1 MNDVAISNDP
11 NVQTLRDQ
19 IEKRLGSF
27 ADALPSHITPEQF
40 KAILIRAAM
49 GDPNLLIADRVSF
62 FEAAL
67 AAAIDGLIPDK
78 KEGAMVV
85 YNTKIKG
92 QNGQKDTWIKKVQWL
107 PMIRGIFTKVYN
119 TGQVKSATV
128 GIVYGN
134 DQFRAWTDDDGE
146 HLFHEEAEDQDRKLI
161 RRFYAQ
167 VIMKNGGVFV
177 ETMRLIDIDKVKAT
191 SKSPDSGPWVDWFEE
206 MSKKTVFKRLAKR
219 LPIAREIAQVLE
231 RDNFLYDLA
240 AQARDITPAGNRPRG
255 IANRLDALVGIT
267 DQSGSSM
274 PMEKLGEKEKL
285 PAERKDASRKT
296 EQRQQRRETRQD
308 ADRRQPNEGEGD
320 QTGGAPTQEEWDR
333 RAAEA
338 NEDAARTAVPN
349 AEQEASAYRAG
360 RDARS
365 KEMSRKAIPAEFKKV
380 EALTA
385 AWLEGFDA
393 EGN

>member
-11 NVQTLRDQ
+11 NVQTLRSQ
-19 IEKRLGSF
+19 IEKRLDSF

-40 KAILIRAAM
+40 KAILVRAAM

-67 AAAIDGLIPDK
+67 AAAIDGLMPDK

-92 QNGQKDTWIKKVQWL
+92 QNGQKDQWIKKVQWL

-119 TGQVKSATV
+119 TGQVKTATV

-134 DQFRAWTDDDGE
+134 DTFRAWTDDDGE

-167 VIMKNGGVFV
+167 VVMKDGGVFV
-177 ETMRLIDIDKVKAT
+177 ETMRLADIDKIKAA
-191 SKSPDSGPWVDWFEE
+191 SKSPESGPWVDWFEE
-206 MSKKTVFKRLAKR
+206 MAKKSVFKRLAKR
-219 LPIAREIAQVLE
+219 LPIAREIAQVLD
-231 RDNFLYDLA
+231 RDSFLYDFA
-240 AQARDITPAGNRPRG
+240 NSARDITPAGARPRG
-255 IANRLDALVGIT
+255 IAKRLDALVGIT
-267 DQSGSSM
+267 DQSGSAA
-274 PMEKLGEKEKL
+274 PMDFGADREPEKQPAKKKE
-285 PAERKDASRKT
+285 PSRKDND
-296 EQRQQRRETRQD
+296 RQQRRDDPPDENRGEDNASTRKSENKGEQQD
-308 ADRRQPNEGEGD
+308 DPA
-320 QTGGAPTQEEWDR
+320 
-333 RAAEA
+333 AAEA
-338 NEDAARTAVPN
+338 A
-349 AEQEASAYRAG
+349 AYRAG
-360 RDARS
+360 RDARE
-365 KEMSRKAIPAEFKKV
+365 KGMSRKAIPAEFKKD

-385 AWLEGFDA
+385 GWLEGFDA

>member
-11 NVQTLRDQ
+11 SIQTLRDQ
-19 IEKRLGSF
+19 IEKRLDSF
-27 ADALPSHITPEQF
+27 SDALPSHITPKQF
-40 KAILIRAAM
+40 KAILVRAAM
-49 GDPNLLIADRVSF
+49 GDPNLLLADRVSF

-67 AAAIDGLIPDK
+67 AAAIDGLMPDK

-92 QNGQKDTWIKKVQWL
+92 QNGQKDVWIKKVQWL

-177 ETMRLIDIDKVKAT
+177 ETMRLFDIEKVKAT
-191 SKSPDSGPWVDWFEE
+191 SKSPESGPWVDWFEE

-219 LPIAREIAQVLE
+219 LPIAREIAQVLD

-240 AQARDITPAGNRPRG
+240 AQARDITPAGIRPRG
-255 IANRLDALVGIT
+255 IANRLDALVGIA
-267 DQSGSSM
+267 DQSGAI
-274 PMEKLGEKEKL
+274 PMEKMEENERE
-285 PAERKDASRKT
+285 PAKRQQSDKPAD
-296 EQRQQRRETRQD
+296 QRQQRRAPRQD
-308 ADRRQPNEGEGD
+308 DDRRQQNDQQDDGREGD
-320 QTGGAPTQEEWDR
+320 QPSVG
-333 RAAEA
+333 
-338 NEDAARTAVPN
+338 
-349 AEQEASAYRAG
+349 AEQEAAAFRAG

-365 KEMSRKAIPAEFKKV
+365 KEMSRKAIPAEFKKD